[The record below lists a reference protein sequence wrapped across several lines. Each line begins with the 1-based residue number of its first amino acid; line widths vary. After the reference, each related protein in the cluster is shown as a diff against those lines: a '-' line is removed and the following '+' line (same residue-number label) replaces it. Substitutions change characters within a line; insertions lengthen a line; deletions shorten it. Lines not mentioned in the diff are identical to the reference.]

1 MTCPRCGQAIADGS
15 PDCPHCGIVIAK
27 FLKRQ
32 AAKESASSVQS
43 ADNERSFLADLLLP
57 EPAEVN
63 PFVFG
68 AKIFLLLI
76 LIVWG
81 TKLFLSPITGNAAG
95 KSFMH
100 LINLPFHEAGHII
113 FRPFGRL
120 IASVGGTL
128 GQMLIPAVC
137 LGVLLIKTRDAFGAS
152 VALWWFGENFIDI
165 APYIHDARSLPLP
178 LLGGNTGDSSPYGF
192 HDWEF
197 ILTELGLINFDRA
210 IAVMAKGIGGL
221 LMLAACAWGAVLL
234 FRQYQYRRQSG

>member
-1 MTCPRCGQAIADGS
+1 MTCPRCGQAIADGIS
-15 PDCPHCGIVIAK
+15 DCPHCGIVIAK

-32 AAKESASSVQS
+32 AGKESASSVQS

-57 EPAEVN
+57 EPSEVN
-63 PFVFG
+63 PLVFG

-120 IASVGGTL
+120 IASLGGTL
-128 GQMLIPAVC
+128 GQILIPAVC

-152 VALWWFGENFIDI
+152 VALWWFGESFIDI
-165 APYIHDARSLPLP
+165 APYIHDARSLTLP

-210 IAVMAKGIGGL
+210 IAVTAKGIGGL

-234 FRQYQYRRQSG
+234 FRQYQYRQQSG